1 MSTKLIYGKYLV
13 ADAETVIPSGA
24 LFVQDEKIVDVG
36 TYDRISRE
44 HKAQQTLGSS
54 ETLIVPGL
62 VNAHGHGKGITDF
75 QRGQI
80 DDTLETWKWRAFPP
94 VDPYY
99 DTLWAAIS
107 LIENGVT
114 TTMHNHGLVNP
125 GAYEEEFTR
134 LLEAYSAAGIRVALA
149 PTLNTE
155 NVFVYGDNEAFI
167 DSLSP
172 ELQELCRRISKNMA
186 RFGEAEYF
194 DAVETLH
201 RKYSSGKVHVLHGP
215 LSPQWVR
222 KEALLEI
229 KKHALERGMRIHIHT
244 QQTQLQY
251 HYGLKRYGKS
261 LLAHLAELGFL
272 GPDVTCGHCVWL
284 SQEDIGVLVRTEAS
298 ATHHP
303 ACNLR
308 VRNGI
313 SPVFELVRKGVRVG
327 LGMDEKEFADDKDY
341 IAEMRLAAELH
352 RLPSH
357 RLDSDH
363 LLPAE
368 VFKMG
373 TENGAEVLGFGDAIG
388 TLQKGKQA
396 DIVLVDLQ
404 RICEPF
410 MYAGHHPLDMLLY
423 RGQGRDVRTV
433 LAGGKVLLEEG
444 KLTQIDR
451 DEVIRKLRESIPADY
466 EEGFAR
472 SNALF
477 PQLRTALAA
486 HAEPSYQE
494 IQRWEKNP
502 YYFLNNRF

>member
-13 ADAETVIPSGA
+13 TDAETVIPSGA
-24 LFVQDEKIVDVG
+24 LFVEDDKIVDVG
-36 TYDRISRE
+36 THQRISRE
-44 HKAQQTLGSS
+44 HKAQTTLGSS
-54 ETLIVPGL
+54 ETLIIPGL
-62 VNAHGHGKGITDF
+62 VNAHSHGKGITDF

-80 DDTLETWKWRAFPP
+80 DDTLETWKWRTYPRI
-94 VDPYY
+94 DPYY
-99 DTLWAAIS
+99 DTLWSALS
-107 LIENGVT
+107 LLENGVT

-125 GAYEEEFTR
+125 EAYEDEFAK
-134 LLEAYSAAGIRVALA
+134 LIKAYLEAGVRVALA

-155 NVFVYGDNEAFI
+155 NVFVYGDNETFI
-167 DSLSP
+167 ASLSP
-172 ELQELCRRISKNMA
+172 ELQELCPRILKNMA
-186 RFGEAEYF
+186 RFGEKEYF
-194 DAVETLH
+194 DAVEKLYNE
-201 RKYSSGKVHVLHGP
+201 YSSEKVHIFHGP
-215 LSPQWVR
+215 VSPQWVR
-222 KEALLEI
+222 DEALREI
-229 KKHALERGMRIHIHT
+229 KKQALQRSMRIHIHT

-251 HYGLKRYGKS
+251 HYGLKRYGKT
-261 LLAHLAELGFL
+261 LLAHLENMGFL

-284 SQEDIGVLVRTEAS
+284 SRDDIDILARTGAS
-298 ATHHP
+298 VTHHP

-313 SPVFELVRKGVRVG
+313 SPVFDLIRQGVRVA

-341 IAEMRLAAELH
+341 IAEMRLTAKLH

-363 LLPAE
+363 LRPGE

-373 TENGAEVLGFGDAIG
+373 TENGAEVLGFGESVG
-388 TLQKGKQA
+388 KLEKGRQA
-396 DIVLVDLQ
+396 DIVLLDLG

-433 LAGGKVLLEEG
+433 LVGGEILLKNG

-451 DEVIRKLRESIPADY
+451 EEVIRKLRESIPADY
-466 EEGFAR
+466 EDQFTKA
-472 SNALF
+472 NTLF
-477 PQLRTALAA
+477 PQLRAA
-486 HAEPSYQE
+486 IATQSEQSYEE
-494 IQRWEKNP
+494 IEEWEKNP